1 MSFPSRF
8 FGELQRRSVVKVAA
22 GYVVSGW
29 LLIQV
34 ASIVIPA
41 FGWPDW
47 VMRITL
53 IALVAG
59 FPVACVLA
67 WAFEWTTA
75 GILRE
80 DEETDVSETPSAGE
94 SAGGSAGEAA
104 DDARLL
110 ERLVSWEGATIGL
123 VMIVAL
129 GIGLVSL
136 PSVDAARPQHIAV
149 LPFRVVSAQAAE
161 AGLLAAGLT
170 ETLTSS
176 ITRFGQFDNTLWV
189 VPAAE
194 ITDAMTPSTAHQ
206 RFGASLVV
214 SGSMQVAQ
222 NRVRLT
228 LNLIDTHTGRQI
240 DSRQIDV
247 AKSQMI
253 DLQDQAT
260 QHLAR
265 MLDLR
270 IPARKALP
278 HNDDHANDP
287 DLGRLY
293 VEGRGLLRSATS
305 VADIDGAID
314 RFLQA
319 LAIDSSFA
327 LASAGLGEAYWQKY
341 ERTRDVQWVSAAI
354 QRSQRALAIDSTLAP
369 VWTTLGI
376 LRSEQR
382 HDEAAIQA
390 FERAIDIEPG
400 ASDPYRHLATVYRR
414 MGQMDRAE
422 VTYREAIARQPEYWK
437 NYNLLGTFYYRQG
450 RYDDAV
456 VQYVRGLRLAPG
468 NPSLLN
474 NLAVAYWQMREI
486 DRATTAFE
494 KLVALDS
501 THASAVPNLATA
513 YFYVGRFDEAAEL
526 YQQALD
532 RYPKDYGLAGSLAD
546 AQTWSSAYA
555 DRAPDTYRHAITLA
569 EEHLSVRERDP
580 WVLAS
585 LAQYHLRLSER
596 APAQVWMK
604 RLEATVDR
612 ETIDAVMA
620 FTLGALHEKMGHRD
634 EAWQWIQIALER
646 NYGWIQ
652 LSYSPFLADLR
663 QDERVARRLQQDHTD
678 PTPQP
683 EP

>member
-1 MSFPSRF
+1 MPFPSRF
-8 FGELQRRSVVKVAA
+8 LNELQRRSVVKVAA
-22 GYVVSGW
+22 GYVVTGW
-29 LLIQV
+29 LLVQV

-47 VMRITL
+47 VMRGTL

-59 FPVACVLA
+59 FPVACALA
-67 WAFEWTTA
+67 WAFEWTAA
-75 GILRE
+75 GILRDGKDAAAVDAE
-80 DEETDVSETPSAGE
+80 GVPASTDEPG
-94 SAGGSAGEAA
+94 
-104 DDARLL
+104 LI
-110 ERLVSWEGATIGL
+110 ERVVSWEGATIGI
-123 VMIVAL
+123 VMMLAL

-161 AGLLAAGLT
+161 VGVLAAGLT

-194 ITDAMTPSTAHQ
+194 ITAAMTPSIAHQ

-222 NRVRLT
+222 DRVRLT

-247 AKSQMI
+247 EKSRMI

-260 QHLAR
+260 HHLAR

-270 IPARKALP
+270 IPVREVTRL
-278 HNDDHANDP
+278 NDDHADDP

-305 VADIDGAID
+305 VADVDAAVD

-319 LAIDSSFA
+319 LTIDSSFA

-354 QRSQRALAIDSTLAP
+354 QRSQQALAVDSTLAP

-382 HDEAAIQA
+382 HHDAAIQA

-414 MGQMDRAE
+414 TGQMDRAE

-437 NYNLLGTFYYRQG
+437 NYNLLGAFYYRQG

-456 VQYVRGLRLAPG
+456 MQYVRGLRLAPG

-474 NLAVAYWQMREI
+474 NVAVAYWQMREI
-486 DRATTAFE
+486 DRARAAFE

-501 THASAVPNLATA
+501 THASAVPNLATS
-513 YFYVGRFDEAAEL
+513 YFYAGRYDEAAAL
-526 YQQALD
+526 YQQALN
-532 RYPKDYGLAGSLAD
+532 RHPKDYGLAGSLAD
-546 AQTWSSAYA
+546 AQTWSAAYA
-555 DRAPDTYRHAITLA
+555 DRAPATYRHAIALA
-569 EEHLSVRERDP
+569 KEHLSVRERDP
-580 WVLAS
+580 WVLAG
-585 LAQYHLRLSER
+585 LAEYYQRLSDKDS
-596 APAQVWMK
+596 AQVWMQ
-604 RLEATVDR
+604 RLEATVDP
-612 ETIDAVMA
+612 EHTDAYVA
-620 FTLGALHEKMGHRD
+620 FSLGVLHEQMGRRD
-634 EAWQWIQIALER
+634 EAWRWIERALDR

-652 LSYSPFLADLR
+652 LSRSPFLADLR
-663 QDERVARRLQQDHTD
+663 RDDRVVRRLQQENVAPAGSD
-678 PTPQP
+678 Q
-683 EP
+683 